1 MKILAIGIILV
12 VGGSIILGWFIKE
25 AYKNYKK
32 ESTKTKIFYF
42 IWLILGV
49 VLDLSNGLII
59 IVGLILLGV
68 LLIIY
73 SPLYN

>member
-1 MKILAIGIILV
+1 MAIGIILV

-25 AYKNYKK
+25 AYKNYKN
-32 ESTKTKIFYF
+32 ENTKTKTFYF
-42 IWLILGV
+42 LLVILGV

-73 SPLYN
+73 SPLFN